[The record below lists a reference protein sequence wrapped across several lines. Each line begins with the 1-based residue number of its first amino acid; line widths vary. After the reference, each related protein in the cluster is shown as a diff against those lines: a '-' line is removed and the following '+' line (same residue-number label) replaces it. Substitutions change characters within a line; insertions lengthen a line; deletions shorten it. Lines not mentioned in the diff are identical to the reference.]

1 MSTELF
7 LYTEDGVVK
16 VSDMAFQ
23 IPEFRDFRRYDTT
36 TNKVFFYSAMSY
48 IFYVYQVFGDDRSY
62 MYNMSLTQ
70 RKLRAV
76 KFHTGRWT
84 KVEDFDD
91 NKWVQKCVE
100 IYLEISR
107 TRSEVLFD
115 AFKTDIDHF
124 MDYVQNI
131 PHTIKQS
138 VSVPVKYKEDGKT
151 KERIEIVE
159 VDISNTEERLKAL
172 KQAKDLDDLYKRL
185 LADVQKDAKMKKVN
199 SRRFEN
205 PVEVS
210 KINISDKE
218 FPIAAE

>member
-1 MSTELF
+1 
-7 LYTEDGVVK
+7 
-16 VSDMAFQ
+16 
-23 IPEFRDFRRYDTT
+23 
-36 TNKVFFYSAMSY
+36 
-48 IFYVYQVFGDDRSY
+48 
-62 MYNMSLTQ
+62 
-70 RKLRAV
+70 
-76 KFHTGRWT
+76 
-84 KVEDFDD
+84 
-91 NKWVQKCVE
+91 
-100 IYLEISR
+100 
-107 TRSEVLFD
+107 
-115 AFKTDIDHF
+115 

-159 VDISNTEERLKAL
+159 IDISNTEERLKAL